1 MPHAHSTH
9 LRRLPRVPQLDHAEV
24 GCHPISG
31 RLAHRGEG
39 GEGGA
44 GGAAGRGGDG
54 RAVECGGGW
63 YAVLR
68 REAEGRLPWEVWPW

>member
-68 REAEGRLPWEVWPW
+68 REAEGRLPCV